1 MSDQET
7 ASTQSAES
15 DSSGQQPA
23 EPVAPAPARSR
34 SGLVP
39 AVLALFLALAAVGLA
54 AWTWMQSQDVDSD
67 LDPVHAALEAQQ
79 ERGQRLERELA
90 TLTRDIETASER
102 MGRLDQRSAAL
113 EADVAGLTGAISQ
126 ADEKVSLVD
135 ARMDSL
141 DEDLRGQMQAL
152 WQREGEQREIDREL
166 ERRML
171 LLEATSLLRL
181 GQERI
186 ELGGDLDAA
195 RQAYRSAARL
205 IQQADDPRL
214 GQVRRLLAGEI
225 DALEAVEEPDWV
237 RLQSRL
243 ERIAATV
250 ADWPLVQV
258 VAEES
263 GPEESAPEADGWLAS
278 TRRALGRLVQVRQ
291 RDQLVVSDEQLETV
305 REQVRLRLTAAEL
318 AISRRDTIELD
329 HHLGAVTGLIERW
342 FDRDHEAVAAAE
354 QVFDQTRGSQAD
366 PRPTNLGQALHAL
379 LAHLE
384 QS

>member
-7 ASTQSAES
+7 ASTQVAES
-15 DSSGQQPA
+15 DSSGQQQA
-23 EPVAPAPARSR
+23 ESSIPAPSRSR
-34 SGLVP
+34 FGVVV
-39 AVLALFLALAAVGLA
+39 AMLALFIALASAGMT
-54 AWTWMQSQDVDSD
+54 AWLWMQNQDVDSD
-67 LDPVHAALEAQQ
+67 LDPMLAALETHR
-79 ERGQRLERELA
+79 ERGQRLERELEA
-90 TLTRDIETASER
+90 LTRDIEAASER
-102 MGRLDQRSAAL
+102 IDRVAQRNDGL
-113 EADVAGLTGAISQ
+113 QADVARLAGAASE
-126 ADEKVSLVD
+126 ASEKAGAVD

-186 ELGGDLDAA
+186 ELGGDLNAA
-195 RQAYRSAARL
+195 RQAYRTAARL

-250 ADWPLVQV
+250 ADWPLVQIM
-258 VAEES
+258 AEDS
-263 GPEESAPEADGWLAS
+263 SPEEGVPEADGWLAS
-278 TRRALGRLVQVRQ
+278 TRRALGRLVQVRP
-291 RDQLVVSDEQLETV
+291 RDQLAVSDEQLDTV
-305 REQVRLRLTAAEL
+305 KEQVRLRLTAAEL

-329 HHLGAVTGLIERW
+329 HHLRAVTRLIERW
-342 FDRDHEAVAAAE
+342 FDREHELVAAAAR
-354 QVFDQTRGSQAD
+354 VFDRTSGIQAD
-366 PRPTNLGQALHAL
+366 PRPTDLGQALHAL
-379 LAHLE
+379 LAHLD